1 MEISES
7 SNLRRFKCR
16 IGFNQISLEK
26 GDKVE
31 VPTGWALSA
40 LGHKDLL
47 FSFTKEDEGFFKGLD
62 EQKIASINRQVK
74 EDITSPKDAIALLIP
89 KKTMKSATPKKATK
103 AKAPKMDA
111 KAKKE

>member
-1 MEISES
+1 MEITES

-16 IGFNQISLEK
+16 IGFSQVSLVK

-47 FSFTKEDEGFFKGLD
+47 FSFTKEDEGFFKGLN
-62 EQKIASINRQVK
+62 EQQIASINRQVK
-74 EDITSPKDAIALLIP
+74 EDITSPKDAIALFIP
-89 KKTMKSATPKKATK
+89 KRAMKSATSKTATK
-103 AKAPKMDA
+103 AKASKTVA